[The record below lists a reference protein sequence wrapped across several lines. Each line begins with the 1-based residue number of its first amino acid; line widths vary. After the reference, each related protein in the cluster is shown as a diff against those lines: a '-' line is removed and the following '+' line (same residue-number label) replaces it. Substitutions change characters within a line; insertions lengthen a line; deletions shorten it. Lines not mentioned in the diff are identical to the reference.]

1 MRIRLLGTGSADGL
15 PNPFCTCATCEDARA
30 TGRTRASSSALV
42 DDVILVDPGPNAG
55 AATGRQGVHLGA
67 VEHVL
72 ITHGHPDHLA
82 PEFLMWRSWITG
94 LPPVHLW
101 GPAHA
106 LERCT
111 HWIAPGADV
120 TCHVVGAGD
129 DVALATR
136 AGDYR
141 LRVIPS
147 AHGHGNGDA
156 YAEEAVLFDLTAPDG
171 DRLLYATDTGPL
183 LEPSVLA
190 LRDRAFDLVL
200 IEETFGHRAKSAGHL
215 NLATLASTL
224 DQLRAAG
231 AVTEATDVVA
241 FHLGHHNP
249 PAAQLAQELA
259 ALGARAVDDGT
270 VLDLRRPR
278 GHRELVIGGA
288 RSGKSHYAESVAARL
303 GRVTYVA
310 TGGSRPEDPEWCA
323 RIATHR
329 ARRPED
335 WATVETTDIA
345 PLLLASAPGQT
356 LLVDCIG
363 MWLTAR
369 LDAAGAWDAATASVA
384 LEAVHEEIDALVDAV
399 RAAPAR
405 LVLVTNEVGQG
416 VVPAT
421 ASGRLFRDLLGIV
434 NTRLADACDETT
446 VMVAGRALTTRAV
459 G

>member
-1 MRIRLLGTGSADGL
+1 MKVRMLGTGSADGL
-15 PNPFCTCATCEDARA
+15 PNPFCTCATCEDARL
-30 TGRTRASSSALV
+30 TGRTRASSSALI
-42 DDVILVDPGPNAG
+42 DDVILVDPGPSAG
-55 AATGRQGVHLGA
+55 SASGRQGVHLGA

-82 PEFLMWRSWITG
+82 PEFLMWRSWISG
-94 LPPVHLW
+94 LPAMHLW

-120 TCHVVGAGD
+120 TCHVVEAGD
-129 DVALATR
+129 DVQLATR
-136 AGDYR
+136 VGYYA
-141 LRVIPS
+141 LRVVPS

-183 LEPSVLA
+183 REPSLLA

-200 IEETFGHRAKSAGHL
+200 IEETFGYREQSAGHL
-215 NLATLASTL
+215 NLATLGSTL
-224 DQLRAAG
+224 ERLREAG
-231 AVTEATDVVA
+231 AVTDATDVVA

-249 PAAQLAQELA
+249 PAATLAQELA

-278 GHRELVIGGA
+278 HHRELVIGGA

-310 TGGSRPEDPEWCA
+310 TGGARPDDPEWSA
-323 RIATHR
+323 RIAAHR
-329 ARRPED
+329 ARRPAD
-335 WATVETTDIA
+335 WATIETTDLTA
-345 PLLLASAPGQT
+345 LLLASAPGQT

-369 LDAAGAWDAATASVA
+369 LDAAGAWDAATESAAIEV
-384 LEAVHEEIDALVDAV
+384 VHGEIDALLSAV
-399 RAAPAR
+399 RGAPAR

-446 VMVAGRALTTRAV
+446 VMVAGRALTTRAL